1 MVHEA
6 VRRHIQTGF
15 GRGEWEQLAPA
26 HPVARLYL
34 RGRRA
39 EGDRL
44 LREYTAAHEAG
55 HAILG
60 LTVGLDVCEV
70 VVAHLHEIP
79 QEGAVGEVTLGY
91 SQYRLGRREP
101 DPIATVLHDLAGIAG
116 HSVLYGDQWCLDGAS
131 WTPPGEVALLR
142 DEDTSDVGGDAWQA
156 REKIR
161 PIILRGERFLGQ
173 TTVGGAMVAAVEQAE
188 ALLVARRGALLRLAG
203 HLLSYG
209 QADRAVIDR
218 IVSLP
223 E

>member
-1 MVHEA
+1 VVHEA
-6 VRRHIQTGF
+6 VRRHIQSGF

-34 RGRRA
+34 AGRRA
-39 EGDRL
+39 DGDRL

-55 HAILG
+55 HAIMG

-79 QEGAVGEVTLGY
+79 QTGAATIGY
-91 SQYRLGRREP
+91 SQYRVSRRELRNP
-101 DPIATVLHDLAGIAG
+101 DPVATVLHDLAGIAG
-116 HSVLYGDQWCLDGAS
+116 HSVVYGDQWCLDGAS
-131 WTPPGEVALLR
+131 WTAPGEVAPMR

-161 PIILRGERFLGQ
+161 PIILSGQRFLGQ
-173 TTVGGAMVAAVEQAE
+173 STVGGAMVAAVEQAE

-209 QADRAVIDR
+209 KADRAVIDQ
-218 IVSLP
+218 IVGLP

>member
-6 VRRHIQTGF
+6 VRRHIQSGF

-34 RGRRA
+34 AGRRA
-39 EGDRL
+39 DGDRL

-55 HAILG
+55 HAVLG

-79 QEGAVGEVTLGY
+79 QAHGGGTLGY
-91 SQYRLGRREP
+91 VQYRVSARRGP
-101 DPIATVLHDLAGIAG
+101 DPVAAVLHDMAGIAG
-116 HSVLYGDQWCLDGAS
+116 HSVVYGDQWCLDGAS
-131 WTPPGEVALLR
+131 WTSPGELAPLR
-142 DEDTSDVGGDAWQA
+142 DEDDEGVGGDAWQA

-161 PIILRGERFLGQ
+161 PIILSGRRFLGQ
-173 TTVGGAMVAAVEQAE
+173 STVGGAMVAAVEQAE

-209 QADRAVIDR
+209 KADRAVIDQ

>member
-1 MVHEA
+1 MHEA
-6 VRRHIQTGF
+6 VRRHIQSGF

-34 RGRRA
+34 AGRNA
-39 EGDRL
+39 DGDRL

-55 HAILG
+55 HAVLG
-60 LTVGLDVCEV
+60 LTVGLDVREV

-79 QEGAVGEVTLGY
+79 QAPGGGTIGY
-91 SQYRLGRREP
+91 AQYRVGRHAP

-131 WTPPGEVALLR
+131 WTAPGELAPLR
-142 DEDTSDVGGDAWQA
+142 DEGSDDVGGDAWQA
-156 REKIR
+156 REHIK

-173 TTVGGAMVAAVEQAE
+173 STVGGAMVAAVEQAE

-209 QADRAVIDR
+209 KADRAVIDQ
-218 IVSLP
+218 IVALP